1 MAMKRLIFPLFLLT
15 LVGVNLAAE
24 WSCSSPQSS
33 GVFTRATSC
42 QLAGQSVTVG
52 NGDSLAIVG
61 SIGANN
67 VVPEISGTG
76 THRLFKV
83 EQGGKLTLS
92 NLKLRNG
99 FSYGNGGG
107 VYVNGGELNTTNCEI
122 FDNEAFSGGGLFA
135 DNSAEVH
142 LKTTNISQNNAVGNK
157 LYVNREGFLE
167 FICYDYGGCGGKGGS
182 NTFTPDSQ
190 SGVTITAS
198 KNTFSSN
205 TNGYYWLETVFN
217 GDYSTGGLNQH
228 DAYWLIDGNEGVGS
242 A

>member
-52 NGDSLAIVG
+52 NADSLAIVG

-83 EQGGKLTLS
+83 EQGGKLTRVK
-92 NLKLRNG
+92 NMETGQEQFRAEDILK
-99 FSYGNGGG
+99 Y
-107 VYVNGGELNTTNCEI
+107 Y
-122 FDNEAFSGGGLFA
+122 NE
-135 DNSAEVH
+135 
-142 LKTTNISQNNAVGNK
+142 
-157 LYVNREGFLE
+157 
-167 FICYDYGGCGGKGGS
+167 
-182 NTFTPDSQ
+182 
-190 SGVTITAS
+190 
-198 KNTFSSN
+198 
-205 TNGYYWLETVFN
+205 
-217 GDYSTGGLNQH
+217 
-228 DAYWLIDGNEGVGS
+228 
-242 A
+242 